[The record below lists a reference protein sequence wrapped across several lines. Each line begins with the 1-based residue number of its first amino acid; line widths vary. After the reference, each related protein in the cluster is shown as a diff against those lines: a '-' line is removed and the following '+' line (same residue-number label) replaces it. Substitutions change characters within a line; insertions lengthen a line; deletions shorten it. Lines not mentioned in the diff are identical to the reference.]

1 MVYLWAIYG
10 LSVGCLWAIYGQS
23 MVYLWAIYG
32 KSMGNLWAIYGQSVG
47 NLWAIYVYLC
57 ASEGRLERKRDEYL
71 MAFTFSIV
79 GPPLQKTST
88 IFLVVASLSRLTNLW
103 MRLAECCATSGLRL
117 LSERSVSWELVAF
130 LRLSCCTR
138 LGLADWTDVVAVAV
152 VVVAVVVVRESRIW
166 ATDWSVIGGLATA
179 AEERVRLAIPD
190 GSLADGSL
198 LFVVLVAFLR
208 RVYVSIG

>member
-10 LSVGCLWAIYGQS
+10 VSVGCICGLS
-23 MVYLWAIYG
+23 M
-32 KSMGNLWAIYGQSVG
+32 
-47 NLWAIYVYLC
+47 VYLC
-57 ASEGRLERKRDEYL
+57 ASEGSETKTRKEARRRQERKQDEYL
-71 MAFTFSIV
+71 MAFTFCIV
-79 GPPLQKTST
+79 GPSLQKTST

-198 LFVVLVAFLR
+198 ADGSLLFVVLVAFLR